1 MGVEDA
7 VRRALGRED
16 REIAAT
22 RWSDALSAAGEQP
35 SWGGVEFGPR
45 LVDSRTVSVTVSPE
59 AAFRPIQGIGGET
72 GWYAWDWLWHVR
84 GFLDLLV
91 GGVGMRRGRPSP
103 TMLRV
108 GDAVDFWRVE
118 AVEPNRLLR
127 LAAEM
132 KLPGRAWLE
141 FEVTRDDGESV
152 IRQTAS
158 FDPVGPLG
166 RAYWYA
172 LYPVHQLVFGGML
185 RAIARA
191 ATRTP

>member
-1 MGVEDA
+1 
-7 VRRALGRED
+7 
-16 REIAAT
+16 
-22 RWSDALSAAGEQP
+22 
-35 SWGGVEFGPR
+35 
-45 LVDSRTVSVTVSPE
+45 
-59 AAFRPIQGIGGET
+59 
-72 GWYAWDWLWHVR
+72 
-84 GFLDLLV
+84 LLV

-103 TMLRV
+103 TTLRV
-108 GDAVDFWRVE
+108 GDALDFWRVQ
-118 AVEPNRLLR
+118 ALEPNRLLR

-141 FEVTRDDGESV
+141 FEVTRNDGESV

-185 RAIARA
+185 RAIART

>member
-1 MGVEDA
+1 V
-7 VRRALGRED
+7 
-16 REIAAT
+16 
-22 RWSDALSAAGEQP
+22 Q
-35 SWGGVEFGPR
+35 FGPR
-45 LVDSRTVSVTVSPE
+45 LVDSRTVRVAVPPG
-59 AAFRPIQGIGGET
+59 AAFRPIQRIGGQT
-72 GWYAWDWLWHVR
+72 GWYAWDRLWHVR

-103 TMLRV
+103 TALHV

-118 AVEPNRLLR
+118 AVEPDRLLR

-141 FEVTRDDGESV
+141 FEVTRDDGGSV

-158 FDPVGPLG
+158 FDPVGPVG

-191 ATRTP
+191 ATSTP

>member
-1 MGVEDA
+1 
-7 VRRALGRED
+7 L
-16 REIAAT
+16 
-22 RWSDALSAAGEQP
+22 W
-35 SWGGVEFGPR
+35 R
-45 LVDSRTVSVTVSPE
+45 L
-59 AAFRPIQGIGGET
+59 
-72 GWYAWDWLWHVR
+72 R

-91 GGVGMRRGRPSP
+91 GGVGIRRGRPSP
-103 TMLRV
+103 TKLSV

-118 AVEPNRLLR
+118 AWEPNHLLR

-141 FEVTRDDGESV
+141 FEVTGDAAGST

-191 ATRTP
+191 AARTP